1 MATYEELKKLTLKE
15 TQPGALNRRNAAQ
28 IEGVQDL
35 DASAAECS
43 RVQDLGPHARDLAR
57 KQAVMWHNFML
68 TSVTDGIDLPSD
80 VYTSPV
86 VFNTDRTMFSS
97 IGGGVILVGDDMLE
111 CTATPMRVSISAPD
125 AGWVAVKVKG
135 EIVAMSVDEAF
146 RRGLREVALPQ

>member
-15 TQPGALNRRNAAQ
+15 TQPGALNRRNAAK
-28 IEGVQDL
+28 
-35 DASAAECS
+35 CS
-43 RVQDLGPHARDLAR
+43 RVQDLDAQ

-80 VYTSPV
+80 VYILPV
-86 VFNTDRTMFSS
+86 VFNTDRTMFST